1 MKQTDMYEKA
11 ADIIANARR
20 CVAFTGAG
28 ISVESGIPPFR
39 GENGLW
45 NKYDPSTF
53 DISYFHRHTKESWQ
67 VIREIFYDLFGRVR
81 PNGAHTALA
90 HLESNKIVKSVI
102 TQNVDN
108 LHYDAGST
116 VVHEFHGSLKRLV
129 CLSCTCRYP
138 ISEIGLDPLP
148 PVCPRCEGMLK
159 PDVIFFGEPI
169 PEPAGSLSFEE
180 TRQSDCFIL
189 IGTTGTV
196 APANLIPTAARS
208 NGAVI
213 IEINP
218 VPSEYTSRVTD
229 IFLQEKATK
238 AMTRLVEKIAG
249 KTR

>member
-1 MKQTDMYEKA
+1 MYAKA

-45 NKYDPSTF
+45 NRYDPTTF
-53 DISYFHRHTKESWQ
+53 DIRYFHQHTRESWTA
-67 VIREIFYDLFGRVR
+67 IREIFYDLFGKVR
-81 PNGAHTALA
+81 PNGAHYALA
-90 HLESNKIVKSVI
+90 ELETTGMVKSVI

-108 LHYDAGST
+108 LHYDAGSR
-116 VVHEFHGSLKRLV
+116 VVHEFHGSLKKLV
-129 CLSCTCRYP
+129 CLSCHSRCA
-138 ISEIGLDPLP
+138 ISDIDLALLP
-148 PVCPRCEGMLK
+148 PRCSLCQGVLK

-169 PEPAGSLSFEE
+169 PEPARTQSFAE
-180 TRQSDCFIL
+180 TRQADCFLL

-196 APANLIPTAARS
+196 APANLIPGAAKS

-218 VPSEYTSRVTD
+218 TPSEYTAQVTD
-229 IFLQEKATK
+229 IFLKARASE
-238 AMTRLVEKIAG
+238 AMEGLVKEID
-249 KTR
+249 RRQQ